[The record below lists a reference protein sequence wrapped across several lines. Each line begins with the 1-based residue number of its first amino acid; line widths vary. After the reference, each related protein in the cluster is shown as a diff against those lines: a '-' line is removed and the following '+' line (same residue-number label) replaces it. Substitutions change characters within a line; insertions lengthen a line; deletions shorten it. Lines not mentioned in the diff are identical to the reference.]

1 MLPEPTKTDW
11 LVVVFL
17 KGFLYLCNLHVSAS
31 EGLRQGACTGKW
43 SQASKNSTTIRII
56 SKASHCT
63 AQSSMKVVKSRR

>member
-43 SQASKNSTTIRII
+43 SQAPQPLESFLKL
-56 SKASHCT
+56 HT
-63 AQSSMKVVKSRR
+63 ALHKVQ